1 MCHRFEDIQERQL
14 GRFPCPLNSIHH
26 GSLTLHEE
34 NLNTLQ
40 SQLSAESYP
49 EKVNLES
56 GVCRDEDGGPF
67 VFPWVKHVWCME
79 HVIALKTSD

>member
-1 MCHRFEDIQERQL
+1 MRHPFEVIQEKHL

-26 GSLTLHEE
+26 GSLTSHAE
-34 NLNTLQ
+34 NLDTLQ

-67 VFPWVKHVWCME
+67 VFPSVKHVCCME